1 MRLTLSVSGRLI
13 SVVESWRKRALI
25 HSLLAHAGF
34 SPEQAMAYFASSIPD
49 LHEIQP
55 LDGTKPEDESWTDGL
70 FKLWTRA
77 THPSRDSRL
86 KAIQEELATWHKR
99 AEPRA

>member
-1 MRLTLSVSGRLI
+1 MLT
-13 SVVESWRKRALI
+13 
-25 HSLLAHAGF
+25 HSILAQAGF
-34 SPEQAMAYFASSIPD
+34 SPEKAMAYFASSIPD

-55 LDGTKPEDESWTDGL
+55 LDGTKEEDASWTDGL

-86 KAIQEELATWHKR
+86 KAVQDELATWGKR
-99 AEPRA
+99 TSRGEELA